1 MRHRLVIVIA
11 SFFSLLAIGCGGG
24 KLQGVNPTPTPITGP
39 FSNASLSGPYA
50 FVFSGTG
57 ASGFFAV
64 AGSFQANGNGNLVS
78 GTMDINNSS
87 GVSTNVPFTG
97 TYSVV
102 PNGQGNATLTSA
114 VQTFNIHF
122 VIISSNRALMT
133 RFDNN
138 SVGHGAIDL
147 QNPAAFSAAGIQSQF
162 SYQLTGVDAG
172 SNPLATVGGF
182 TTDGAGTVP
191 AGLHDVSDNGTPI
204 VNQPLTGTYTV
215 AGSANGR
222 GTLALN
228 TSLGT
233 LHFAFYI
240 VAANRLKL
248 VETERTPALAGEA
261 LGGFNATTSV
271 AGCGPCVFAWNG
283 FSGATPFAAAGI
295 YFIDDNNGIPR
306 GTADINLGG
315 SVSTSALSGAYSF
328 APQFRGTASFNSV
341 AGAPATF
348 AVYAISGGG
357 WLTLQIDPGKV
368 VTGLAFTQPLAGT
381 PHLDLSFDGSYGF
394 NFVGATFNAQADE
407 VGQITTHDTNS
418 NGAGAVTGAV
428 DINNAGVPIPGL
440 SVSGSFTIDKTAF
453 GTITM
458 QTSNGTQHFRL
469 HSTGGFGPVFFVSA
483 DSNLVAAGIFERQGQ

>member
-1 MRHRLVIVIA
+1 MRYRLVIVIA
-11 SFFSLLAIGCGGG
+11 SLFSLIAIGCGGG
-24 KLQGVNPTPTPITGP
+24 KLPVVNPAPSPITGP

-64 AGSFQANGNGNLVS
+64 AGSFQANGSGNLAS

-102 PNGQGNATLTSA
+102 PNGLGSAMLTSA
-114 VQTFNIHF
+114 IQTFNIHF
-122 VIISSNRALMT
+122 VIISPGRALMT

-138 SVGHGAIDL
+138 SVGHGTIDL
-147 QNPAAFSAAGIQSQF
+147 QNPAAFSTAGIQAQF
-162 SYQLTGVDAG
+162 SYQLTGIDGAA
-172 SNPLATVGGF
+172 NPLATVGGF
-182 TTDGAGTVP
+182 TTDGNGAVP

-215 AGSANGR
+215 AGGANGR
-222 GTLALN
+222 GILALN

-248 VETERTPALAGEA
+248 VETERAPALAGEA

-283 FSGATPFAAAGI
+283 FSGATTFAAAGI
-295 YFIDDNNGIPR
+295 YFIDDKNGIPQ

-328 APQFRGTASFNSV
+328 APQFRGTASFSAV
-341 AGAPATF
+341 AGSPATF
-348 AVYAISGGG
+348 AVYAISGG

-368 VTGLAFTQPLAGT
+368 VTGLAFDQALAGT

-407 VGQITTHDTNS
+407 IGQIATHDTNN
-418 NGAGAVTGAV
+418 NGAGPVTGVV

-440 SVSGSFTIDKTAF
+440 GVSGSFTMDKTAF
-453 GTITM
+453 GTITI
-458 QTSNGTQHFRL
+458 QTSNGVQHFRL
-469 HSTGGFGPVFFVSA
+469 HATGGFGPVFFVST
-483 DSNLVAAGIFERQGQ
+483 DSNLVAAGIFEMQGQ

>member
-1 MRHRLVIVIA
+1 MRYRLVIVIA
-11 SFFSLLAIGCGGG
+11 SLFSLIAIGCGGG
-24 KLQGVNPTPTPITGP
+24 KLPVVNPAPTPITGP

-57 ASGFFAV
+57 AAGFFAV
-64 AGSFQANGNGNLVS
+64 AGSFQANGSGNLVS

-97 TYSVV
+97 TYSVI
-102 PNGQGNATLTSA
+102 PNGQGSATLTSA

-122 VIISSNRALMT
+122 VIISSSRALMT
-133 RFDNN
+133 RFDNS

-147 QNPAAFSAAGIQSQF
+147 QNPAVFSAAGIQSQF
-162 SYQLTGVDAG
+162 AYQLTGVDAG
-172 SNPLATVGGF
+172 ANPLAMVGGF
-182 TTDGAGTVP
+182 TTDGAGAVP

-240 VAANRLKL
+240 VSANRLKL

-261 LGGFNATTSV
+261 LGGVNASTSLPQ
-271 AGCGPCVFAWNG
+271 CGPCVFAWNG

-295 YFIDDNNGIPR
+295 YFIDGKNGIPQ

-315 SVSTSALSGAYSF
+315 SVSTSTLSGAYSF
-328 APQFRGTASFNSV
+328 APQFRGTASFASV

-348 AVYAISGGG
+348 AVYAISGG

-368 VTGLAFTQPLAGT
+368 VTGLAFIQVLAGT
-381 PHLDLSFDGSYGF
+381 NHLNLSFDGSYGF

-407 VGQITTHDTNS
+407 VGQITTHDANLS
-418 NGAGAVTGAV
+418 GAGPVTGVV
-428 DINNAGVPIPGL
+428 DMNNAGVPIPGL
-440 SVSGSFTIDKTAF
+440 GVSGSFTMDPSAF

-469 HSTGGFGPVFFVSA
+469 HAIGGFGPVFFVSA
-483 DSNLVAAGIFERQGQ
+483 DSNLVAAGIFEMQGQ

>member
-1 MRHRLVIVIA
+1 MHDRLVIVIA
-11 SFFSLLAIGCGGG
+11 SLLSLIAIGCGGS
-24 KLQGVNPTPTPITGP
+24 KLQGGSPSPTPITGP

-64 AGSFQANGNGNLVS
+64 AGSFQANGSGNLVS
-78 GTMDINNSS
+78 GTMDINNTS

-97 TYSVV
+97 TYSVI
-102 PNGQGNATLTSA
+102 PNGQGSATLTSA

-122 VIISSNRALMT
+122 VIISPSRALMT
-133 RFDNN
+133 RFDSN
-138 SVGHGAIDL
+138 SVGHGTIDL
-147 QNPAAFSAAGIQSQF
+147 QNPAAFSTAGIQAQF
-162 SYQLTGVDAG
+162 SYRLTGVDAG
-172 SNPLATVGGF
+172 ANPMASVGGF
-182 TTDGAGTVP
+182 TTDGAGAVP
-191 AGLHDVSDNGTPI
+191 AGLHDMSDNGTPFI
-204 VNQPLTGTYTV
+204 NQPLTGTYAV

-248 VETERTPALAGEA
+248 VETERAPALAGEA

-283 FSGATPFAAAGI
+283 FSGAIPFAASGI
-295 YFIDDNNGIPR
+295 YFIDDNNGIS
-306 GTADINLGG
+306 GGMADVNLGG

-328 APQFRGTASFNSV
+328 APQFRGTASFNLV
-341 AGAPATF
+341 AGTPATF

-357 WLTLQIDPGKV
+357 WFVLQIDPGRV
-368 VTGLAFTQPLAGT
+368 VTGLAFNQPLAGT

-394 NFVGATFNAQADE
+394 NFAGATFTAQADE
-407 VGQITTHDTNS
+407 VGQIMTHDTNS
-418 NGAGAVTGAV
+418 SGAGAVTGVV

-440 SVSGSFTIDKTAF
+440 GISGSFTMDKTAF

-458 QTSNGTQHFRL
+458 QTSNGVQHFRL
-469 HSTGGFGPVFFVSA
+469 HATGGFGPVCFVSA
-483 DSNLVAAGIFERQGQ
+483 DSNLVAAGIFEMQGP

>member
-1 MRHRLVIVIA
+1 M
-11 SFFSLLAIGCGGG
+11 
-24 KLQGVNPTPTPITGP
+24 
-39 FSNASLSGPYA
+39 
-50 FVFSGTG
+50 
-57 ASGFFAV
+57 
-64 AGSFQANGNGNLVS
+64 AGSFQANGSGNLVS

-102 PNGQGNATLTSA
+102 PNGQGSATLTSA
-114 VQTFNIHF
+114 IQTFNIHF
-122 VIISSNRALMT
+122 VIISSKRALLT
-133 RFDNN
+133 RFDNS

-147 QNPAAFSAAGIQSQF
+147 QNPAAFSAAGIQAQF
-162 SYQLTGVDAG
+162 AYQLTGIDSGA
-172 SNPLATVGGF
+172 NPLATVGGF
-182 TTDGAGTVP
+182 TTDGAGAVP

-204 VNQPLTGTYTV
+204 INQPLTGTYTV

-240 VAANRLKL
+240 VAANSLKL

-283 FSGATPFAAAGI
+283 FSGSIPFAAAGI
-295 YFIDDNNGIPR
+295 YFINANNGIPS

-328 APQFRGTASFNSV
+328 APQFRGTASFGSV

-348 AVYAISGGG
+348 AVYAISGG

-368 VTGLAFTQPLAGT
+368 ITGLAFIQALAGT

-394 NFVGATFNAQADE
+394 NFVGATFNAQTDE

-418 NGAGAVTGAV
+418 SGAGAVTGVV
-428 DINNAGVPIPGL
+428 DINNAGVPISGVG
-440 SVSGSFTIDKTAF
+440 VSGSFTMDKTAF

-458 QTSNGTQHFRL
+458 QTSNGVQHFRL
-469 HSTGGFGPVFFVSA
+469 HATGGFGPVFFVSA
-483 DSNLVAAGIFERQGQ
+483 DSNLVASGIFEMQGQ